1 MEKRNLAL
9 KRAARI
15 FYKLR
20 MYVVSDKNYCV
31 NYFKKEKG
39 QKPNL
44 DDPQTLSEKLLYLML
59 HYRNPLETL
68 CADKYY
74 VQEYL
79 KACGLEYIMKPILKV
94 YKSAN
99 DIKFDELPDE
109 FFIKCN
115 HLSGNN
121 MVVRKKDNP
130 DYNYI
135 RDFYKEVLKLDY
147 YTRGREY
154 QYHHIRPLILCEPCL
169 RDSQGNLPIDY
180 KFYCFNGEP
189 KYWMISLGEY
199 EHKVRNHKF
208 DMNCNSVDYHFKS
221 KPTLEE
227 KDAVIPENIEEM
239 FSVVKTLCK
248 PFPHVRVDLYNIDG
262 KIYFGELT
270 FTTNGGVINVSDPE
284 YDKEIGSWI
293 DLDKYKVNMI

>member
-79 KACGLEYIMKPILKV
+79 KACGLEHIMKPILKV

-135 RDFYKEVLKLDY
+135 RDFYKELNFRK
-147 YTRGREY
+147 
-154 QYHHIRPLILCEPCL
+154 
-169 RDSQGNLPIDY
+169 
-180 KFYCFNGEP
+180 
-189 KYWMISLGEY
+189 
-199 EHKVRNHKF
+199 
-208 DMNCNSVDYHFKS
+208 
-221 KPTLEE
+221 
-227 KDAVIPENIEEM
+227 
-239 FSVVKTLCK
+239 
-248 PFPHVRVDLYNIDG
+248 
-262 KIYFGELT
+262 
-270 FTTNGGVINVSDPE
+270 
-284 YDKEIGSWI
+284 
-293 DLDKYKVNMI
+293 